1 MANYL
6 PANYTQNWGYSG
18 VGQQMYPA
26 YGQSMA
32 AQPQMSYAAAQ
43 QQTGQGIIWVD
54 GEVGAKAFQM
64 PQGWSPNTPIPLWDT
79 NDTIIYLKSTNQ
91 MGMPNPLQKIH
102 YQMEEMQPKHMGA
115 SQAMLTSGD
124 AAASTQDM
132 SQYIRRDEMR
142 TEEFVK
148 KDDLERMKREL
159 MDSINGISA
168 ATGSTGRHGRED
180 V

>member
-1 MANYL
+1 
-6 PANYTQNWGYSG
+6 
-18 VGQQMYPA
+18 
-26 YGQSMA
+26 
-32 AQPQMSYAAAQ
+32 
-43 QQTGQGIIWVD
+43 
-54 GEVGAKAFQM
+54 M

-79 NDTIIYLKSTNQ
+79 NDTIIYLKSINQ

-168 ATGSTGRHGRED
+168 STGSTGRHGRED